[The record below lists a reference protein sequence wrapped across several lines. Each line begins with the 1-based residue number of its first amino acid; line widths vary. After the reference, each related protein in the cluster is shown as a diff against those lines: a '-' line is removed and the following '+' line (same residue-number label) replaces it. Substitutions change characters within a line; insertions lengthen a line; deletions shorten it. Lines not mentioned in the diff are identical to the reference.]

1 MSNDNLSNFAFLGN
15 NLEEIYQKLWS
26 TKAVVSL
33 LEDYLTERQNGKLV
47 QVCFVLIDLIED
59 IEALLPEM

>member
-26 TKAVVSL
+26 TKAIVSL